1 MDQSN
6 SGRRFPEE
14 WRRSGNLRW
23 KVLDPAGQ
31 PRGKWPTTALPDDEP
46 DVEVYSTV
54 YVSDE
59 LIVTGANRD
68 LILDRIRRDA
78 DADEGGGNADSG
90 EDGGDEPPT
99 IIDIARRAGWRI
111 DARDLEDGRTSRG
124 GSIRAR
130 LSVRRSDPAHPIT
143 AATPD
148 AWEVLRQAR
157 VNDDGS
163 ADGVSLNHVI
173 TTDSYGLN
181 PFTANPFTANPFTAN
196 PFTANPFTAN
206 APGVGVGSYG
216 VLGFGGRQPVTY
228 RGPEPV
234 PDPDPAGPVVAV
246 FDTGLGDHPWFRS
259 SVRLDPTLPDGET
272 IGIADPATDPEDH
285 PSLSVPLD
293 GIFDD
298 ASGHGTFIAGLIRQA
313 CWQARIL
320 PVRVADGEGII
331 LETDLIGALQ
341 RLIVYSEQVERVHVL
356 NLSFSFYHET
366 PDDPTAISEIKY
378 LLEKLRDSGVIVV
391 CSAGNEATDRPT
403 YPAALPNRGK
413 RQISVGAL
421 NPVDESVALFSN
433 IGHWV
438 DIFAPGVS
446 LVSTVPVTF
455 NGGIQAGTK
464 DDKYGLRRESLD
476 IDDFRAGFGVWSGT
490 SFAAP
495 VVAGQIA
502 AGLVEQ
508 YPKGIPETYSPDG
521 AVSKVRGEFTTEPY
535 SLKKTEP
542 PRDEVTRPPS

>member
-1 MDQSN
+1 MNPHASPGPH
-6 SGRRFPEE
+6 SEE

-31 PRGKWPTTALPDDEP
+31 PRGKWPATDLPDDEP

-59 LIVTGANRD
+59 LIITGGSRGE
-68 LILDRIRRDA
+68 ILDRI
-78 DADEGGGNADSG
+78 GGGL
-90 EDGGDEPPT
+90 T
-99 IIDIARRAGWRI
+99 DIARRAGWRI
-111 DARDLEDGRTSRG
+111 DPRELEDGRSPSG
-124 GSIRAR
+124 GSPSGGVSMRAR
-130 LSVRRSDPAHPIT
+130 LSVRRADEVDPIT

-157 VNDDGS
+157 ANKDGS

-206 APGVGVGSYG
+206 APGVGIGSYG
-216 VLGFGGRQPVTY
+216 ALGFGGRQPVTY

-234 PDPDPAGPVVAV
+234 PDSDPAGPVVAV
-246 FDTGLGDHPWFRS
+246 FDTGLGVHPWFPS
-259 SVRLDPTLPDGET
+259 SVRLSPFLPNGVP
-272 IGIADPATDPEDH
+272 IGISAPATDPEVY

-298 ASGHGTFIAGLIRQA
+298 ASGHGTFIAGLIRQE
-313 CWQARIL
+313 CWEARIL

-331 LETDLIGALQ
+331 LETDLIGALG
-341 RLIVYSEQVERVHVL
+341 RLIDYIEQVEPVHVL

-366 PDDPTAISEIKY
+366 PDDPTAISAITE
-378 LLEKLRDSGVIVV
+378 LLRRLRDDYDVVVI

-403 YPAALPNRGK
+403 YPAALPNTGERHL
-413 RQISVGAL
+413 SVGAL
-421 NPVDESVALFSN
+421 NPADHSVALFSN
-433 IGHWV
+433 IGDWV
-438 DIFAPGVS
+438 DVYAPGVS
-446 LVSTVPVTF
+446 LVSTVPVDF
-455 NGGIQAGTK
+455 DGGIQAGTR
-464 DDKYGLRRESLD
+464 DDKDGRRRETLD
-476 IDDFRAGFGVWSGT
+476 VDDFRGGYGVWSGT

-495 VVAGQIA
+495 VVAGRIA
-502 AGLVEQ
+502 AQRAAGS
-508 YPKGIPETYSPDG
+508 TSTD
-521 AVSKVRGEFTTEPY
+521 AVISVIGDAQA
-535 SLKKTEP
+535 
-542 PRDEVTRPPS
+542 RDHSR